1 MPDPEHT
8 LRFIRRLAGM
18 RGFLAHLLAYLAVSL
33 ASFAMG
39 TGDQAVPLMVGW
51 GVGLLMHG
59 LAALGPG
66 QFLSSRAD
74 ARIVERLCRR
84 QNTGR

>member
-1 MPDPEHT
+1 MPDNIRT

-18 RGFLAHLLAYLAVSL
+18 RGFLAHLLAYIAVSL
-33 ASFAMG
+33 TFFSFG
-39 TGDQAVPLMVGW
+39 PEGESVPLMVGW

-66 QFLSSRAD
+66 QFLSSRAEE
-74 ARIVERLCRR
+74 RIIERLRR
-84 QNTGR
+84 KRTTGR